1 MLDSTNTNL
10 AYRFGRLFAV
20 LEKIQEE
27 SAGGTGKLNAT
38 IRDRYFGAAS
48 SSPSTVFPMLLKLKN
63 HHVSKLDVRGQKM
76 LYRAFSDNRPD
87 DYIGQVLNAVPDIPN
102 HLTLQDQG
110 RFNLGYYHQRQAFF
124 TKPEPQTTDT
134 PEISK

>member
-38 IRDRYFGAAS
+38 IRDRYFGAARSRNDWSGSFRYLRGVS
-48 SSPSTVFPMLLKLKN
+48 SLGFGFCKKGLALVVVAQIEAAL
-63 HHVSKLDVRGQKM
+63 
-76 LYRAFSDNRPD
+76 
-87 DYIGQVLNAVPDIPN
+87 VL
-102 HLTLQDQG
+102 
-110 RFNLGYYHQRQAFF
+110 
-124 TKPEPQTTDT
+124 
-134 PEISK
+134 